1 MDISKLKHH
10 ANFDLVTNAFGRLRC
25 GPITMTELSKFDQ
38 MARAA
43 SIEPETL
50 ARKLLLTIGRKLT
63 DSDELDAVCGGPSL
77 TEEESSQ
84 VSRPELD
91 DFSSQFIVRRLRV
104 TPEDLAKSASDS
116 INPGCDQL
124 AEAFIA
130 HTDSQRARMERILG
144 EAQSSILGG
153 TSLEDARDALTATTR
168 GDTAAE
174 LARKFGIGETLAD
187 QARKF
192 SVGDSAAEL
201 ARKFGIGETM
211 ADQARKFGVGDSA
224 AELARKFGI
233 GETMAEQARKFG
245 IGETVAE
252 KMRKDALGASALNA
266 AFRTVEASNKL
277 GESIASLRAFEKMA
291 SKQPEHIDMAR
302 LPPLLPNP
310 ILETN
315 RLLERQQIYA
325 EEMRPTV
332 IRCAELI
339 QTLTDS
345 TLAMQAFS
353 NNNSAQA
360 EKHARRS
367 MRVAIGSIAIAVIT
381 SVISIYYAMLS
392 PTGDQFD
399 KLTKTLA
406 TQTDAA
412 NAAAKEERAATA
424 LREKEDRAAFV
435 AAIMRS
441 QKLKATESR

>member
-50 ARKLLLTIGRKLT
+50 ARKLLLTIARKLT

-130 HTDSQRARMERILG
+130 YTDSQRARMERILG
-144 EAQSSILGG
+144 EAQFSILGG
-153 TSLEDARDALTATTR
+153 TSLEDARDVLTATTR
-168 GDTAAE
+168 
-174 LARKFGIGETLAD
+174 
-187 QARKF
+187 
-192 SVGDSAAEL
+192 GDSAAEL

-252 KMRKDALGASALNA
+252 KRRKDALGASALNA

-302 LPPLLPNP
+302 LPQLPPNP

>member
-43 SIEPETL
+43 SIESETL

-144 EAQSSILGG
+144 KAQSSILGG

-211 ADQARKFGVGDSA
+211 A
-224 AELARKFGI
+224 
-233 GETMAEQARKFG
+233 EQARKFG

-252 KMRKDALGASALNA
+252 KRRKDALGASALNA

-302 LPPLLPNP
+302 LPQLPPNP

-412 NAAAKEERAATA
+412 NAAAKE
-424 LREKEDRAAFV
+424 DRAAFV
-435 AAIMRS
+435 AAITRG

>member
-43 SIEPETL
+43 SIESETL

-144 EAQSSILGG
+144 KAQSSILGG

-192 SVGDSAAEL
+192 S
-201 ARKFGIGETM
+201 
-211 ADQARKFGVGDSA
+211 VGDSA

-302 LPPLLPNP
+302 LPQLPPNP

-412 NAAAKEERAATA
+412 NAAAKE
-424 LREKEDRAAFV
+424 DRAAFV
-435 AAIMRS
+435 AAITRG

>member
-50 ARKLLLTIGRKLT
+50 ARKLLLTIARKLT

-153 TSLEDARDALTATTR
+153 TSLEDARDVLTATTR
-168 GDTAAE
+168 
-174 LARKFGIGETLAD
+174 
-187 QARKF
+187 
-192 SVGDSAAEL
+192 GDSAAEL

-252 KMRKDALGASALNA
+252 KRRKDALGASALNA

-302 LPPLLPNP
+302 LPQLPPNP

>member
-43 SIEPETL
+43 SIESETL

-130 HTDSQRARMERILG
+130 YTDSQRARMERILG
-144 EAQSSILGG
+144 EAQFSILGG
-153 TSLEDARDALTATTR
+153 TSLEDARDVLTATTR
-168 GDTAAE
+168 
-174 LARKFGIGETLAD
+174 
-187 QARKF
+187 
-192 SVGDSAAEL
+192 GDSAAEL

-252 KMRKDALGASALNA
+252 KRRKDALGASALNA

-302 LPPLLPNP
+302 LPPLPPNP

-412 NAAAKEERAATA
+412 NAAAKE
-424 LREKEDRAAFV
+424 DRAAFV
-435 AAIMRS
+435 AAITRG

>member
-10 ANFDLVTNAFGRLRC
+10 ANFDLVTSAFGRLRC

-77 TEEESSQ
+77 TKEESSQ

-91 DFSSQFIVRRLRV
+91 DFSSQFIVRRLHV

-144 EAQSSILGG
+144 KAQSSILGG

-168 GDTAAE
+168 
-174 LARKFGIGETLAD
+174 
-187 QARKF
+187 
-192 SVGDSAAEL
+192 
-201 ARKFGIGETM
+201 
-211 ADQARKFGVGDSA
+211 GDSA

-302 LPPLLPNP
+302 LPPLPPNP

-381 SVISIYYAMLS
+381 SAISIYYAMLS

-424 LREKEDRAAFV
+424 LREKEDRAVFV
-435 AAIMRS
+435 SAITRG

>member
-50 ARKLLLTIGRKLT
+50 ARKLLLTIARKLT

-211 ADQARKFGVGDSA
+211 A
-224 AELARKFGI
+224 
-233 GETMAEQARKFG
+233 EQARKFG

-302 LPPLLPNP
+302 LPQLPPNP

>member
-153 TSLEDARDALTATTR
+153 TSLEDARDVLTATTR
-168 GDTAAE
+168 
-174 LARKFGIGETLAD
+174 
-187 QARKF
+187 
-192 SVGDSAAEL
+192 GDSAAEL

-302 LPPLLPNP
+302 LPQLPPNP

>member
-1 MDISKLKHH
+1 
-10 ANFDLVTNAFGRLRC
+10 
-25 GPITMTELSKFDQ
+25 MTELSKFDQ

-192 SVGDSAAEL
+192 S
-201 ARKFGIGETM
+201 
-211 ADQARKFGVGDSA
+211 VGDSA

>member
-10 ANFDLVTNAFGRLRC
+10 ANFDLVTSAFGRLRC

-144 EAQSSILGG
+144 KAQSSILGG

-192 SVGDSAAEL
+192 S
-201 ARKFGIGETM
+201 
-211 ADQARKFGVGDSA
+211 VGDSA

-302 LPPLLPNP
+302 IPPLLPNP

-412 NAAAKEERAATA
+412 NAAAKEERAA
-424 LREKEDRAAFV
+424 FV
-435 AAIMRS
+435 SAITRG

>member
-43 SIEPETL
+43 SIESETL

-84 VSRPELD
+84 VSRHELD

-130 HTDSQRARMERILG
+130 YTDSQRARMERILG
-144 EAQSSILGG
+144 EAQFSILGG
-153 TSLEDARDALTATTR
+153 TSLEDARDVLTATTR
-168 GDTAAE
+168 
-174 LARKFGIGETLAD
+174 
-187 QARKF
+187 
-192 SVGDSAAEL
+192 
-201 ARKFGIGETM
+201 
-211 ADQARKFGVGDSA
+211 GDSA

-252 KMRKDALGASALNA
+252 KRRKDALGASALNA

-302 LPPLLPNP
+302 LPPLPPNP

-412 NAAAKEERAATA
+412 NAAAKE
-424 LREKEDRAAFV
+424 DRAAFV
-435 AAIMRS
+435 AAITRG

>member
-50 ARKLLLTIGRKLT
+50 ARKLLLTIARKLT

-144 EAQSSILGG
+144 EARSSILGG
-153 TSLEDARDALTATTR
+153 TSLEDARNALTATTTR
-168 GDTAAE
+168 GDTVAE

-192 SVGDSAAEL
+192 S
-201 ARKFGIGETM
+201 
-211 ADQARKFGVGDSA
+211 VGDSA

-302 LPPLLPNP
+302 LPQLPPNP

>member
-1 MDISKLKHH
+1 
-10 ANFDLVTNAFGRLRC
+10 
-25 GPITMTELSKFDQ
+25 MTELSKFDQ

-144 EAQSSILGG
+144 KAQSSILGG

-168 GDTAAE
+168 GDT
-174 LARKFGIGETLAD
+174 
-187 QARKF
+187 
-192 SVGDSAAEL
+192 
-201 ARKFGIGETM
+201 
-211 ADQARKFGVGDSA
+211 A

-412 NAAAKEERAATA
+412 NAAAKEERAA
-424 LREKEDRAAFV
+424 FV
-435 AAIMRS
+435 SAITRG

>member
-144 EAQSSILGG
+144 KAQSSILGG

-192 SVGDSAAEL
+192 S
-201 ARKFGIGETM
+201 
-211 ADQARKFGVGDSA
+211 VGDSA